1 MKGNK
6 NNQKYLVV
14 FYYFFLTLPLS
25 KISLQYHTI
34 VVVLS
39 AFLLCYGPAQST
51 ISIRGRGVDKV
62 LKKRFSKS
70 CWQINKSSKLKQG
83 GSENIWM
90 FQTVLFQVGLGG
102 GGVWGKMEQFHLYAV
117 FFFWRLPLVHKNIQI
132 TAIFYGE
139 DQWRLRSLRSS

>member
-83 GSENIWM
+83 G
-90 FQTVLFQVGLGG
+90 
-102 GGVWGKMEQFHLYAV
+102 GVWKYLNVPNCVVPSWPRGWGGLRKDGTVPSLCS
-117 FFFWRLPLVHKNIQI
+117 FFFFEGFPK
-132 TAIFYGE
+132 
-139 DQWRLRSLRSS
+139 